1 MDYAVIFLTLFFVV
15 LGIATLIRYI
25 VWKLVDFKQNKYH
38 YLVFLQD
45 ESAEMVLRGI
55 LERNSFDMVSIDRK
69 LYAIDMGLDEITAA
83 ACEKLSYD
91 YPHIVFCKPS
101 QLEKYLKK

>member
-1 MDYAVIFLTLFFVV
+1 MDYALCFLTLFFVV

-25 VWKLVDFKQNKYH
+25 VWKLVDSKKNKYH

-45 ESAEMVLRGI
+45 DNAEIIIRGI
-55 LERNSFDMVSIDRK
+55 LERNGNDLTSGERN
-69 LYAIDMGLDEITAA
+69 LYVIDMGMDETTVS

-91 YPHIVFCKPS
+91 YPNIILCKPS
-101 QLEKYLKK
+101 DFCNNIKK